1 MENVFRTL
9 LKPVSYFFPTA
20 ITTPVEVVAH
30 AMINNALSN
39 VGEKVEMYENKAIH
53 QISGISKGKYFNI
66 LFCLVLM
73 ISCKFTQFEEDSL

>member
-53 QISGISKGKYFNI
+53 QISGISKGKSITFYF
-66 LFCLVLM
+66 VLY
-73 ISCKFTQFEEDSL
+73 